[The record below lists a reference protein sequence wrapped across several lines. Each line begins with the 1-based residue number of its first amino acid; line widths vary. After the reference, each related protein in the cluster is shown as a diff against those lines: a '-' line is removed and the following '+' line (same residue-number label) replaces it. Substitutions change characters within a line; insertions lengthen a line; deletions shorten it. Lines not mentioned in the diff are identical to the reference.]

1 MQISR
6 HVRARMITRVIVCL
20 LLSIYDKDMSY
31 TKVYTLHALFQAKKA
46 SFCANFSLTVQRV
59 LCCVVGDTVRMS
71 YFNLHLTFAFSV
83 RVDSVYS

>member
-31 TKVYTLHALFQAKKA
+31 TKVYTLHTKKA